1 MALLILEVF
10 SILAIS
16 IISSL
21 DNNSSIVILNN
32 FAIGPSITCG
42 YDFAN
47 KEPEFIVGFSITY
60 LGHEFSPEKYYIF
73 DWYTF
78 ELKEIESPTWEL
90 SELEVGI
97 SLYKIVGGYF
107 NVGFE

>member
-1 MALLILEVF
+1 M
-10 SILAIS
+10 
-16 IISSL
+16 
-21 DNNSSIVILNN
+21 
-32 FAIGPSITCG
+32 
-42 YDFAN
+42 
-47 KEPEFIVGFSITY
+47 
-60 LGHEFSPEKYYIF
+60 SPVLS
-73 DWYTF
+73 YTF